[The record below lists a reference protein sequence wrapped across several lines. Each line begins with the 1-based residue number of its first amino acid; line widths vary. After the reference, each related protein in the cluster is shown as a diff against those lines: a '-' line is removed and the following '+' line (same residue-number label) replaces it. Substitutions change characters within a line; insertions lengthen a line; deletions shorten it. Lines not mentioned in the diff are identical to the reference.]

1 MTDLL
6 MSGFVDTF
14 RALYPDAAGRYT
26 WWSYFRRARE
36 TNAGWRIDY
45 FIVSERLREKLATR
59 SFTATCTGPTTA
71 RWGWSWMC
79 DVRIYCTAGR
89 ARTTDAVRPE

>member
-1 MTDLL
+1 MRNGHSLLQKMTDLL

-45 FIVSERLREKLATR
+45 FIVSERLREKIGDALIY
-59 SFTATCTGPTTA
+59 S
-71 RWGWSWMC
+71 
-79 DVRIYCTAGR
+79 DVYGSDHCPVGLVL
-89 ARTTDAVRPE
+89 DV